1 MIPRKKLPSPRYN
14 IHDVSRGSISTDE
27 FLYRWT
33 RNDFFSLK
41 FVERSKYCLEIF
53 KTWEKL
59 SCSHIL
65 YFVFFFKIVERTYG
79 NRIRGDLLTASEYW
93 EFFLFY

>member
-1 MIPRKKLPSPRYN
+1 MIPLNKHPSPWYN
-14 IHDVSRGSISTDE
+14 IHDVSRGSISTE
-27 FLYRWT
+27 QILP
-33 RNDFFSLK
+33 RNL
-41 FVERSKYCLEIF
+41 

-65 YFVFFFKIVERTYG
+65 YFVFFSKIVERAYG